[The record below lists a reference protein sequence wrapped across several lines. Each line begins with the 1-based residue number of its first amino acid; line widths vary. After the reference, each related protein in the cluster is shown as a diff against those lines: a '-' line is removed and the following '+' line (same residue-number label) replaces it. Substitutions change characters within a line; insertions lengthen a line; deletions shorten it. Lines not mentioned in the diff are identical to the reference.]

1 MPNDDGVH
9 RTEQME
15 TNTIPN
21 REFFCTNQDWRATG
35 LENLV

>member
-21 REFFCTNQDWRATG
+21 REFFVQIRIG
-35 LENLV
+35 VRQG